1 MFNPFKAMG
10 DVNQMRKQAMAI
22 QQALEGQEFTI
33 NEGNVKILIN
43 GNQNVKL
50 VEVDG
55 VANESLK
62 RAFNNA
68 IRQSQQAAAAKLADL
83 SKSMNLQ

>member
-1 MFNPFKAMG
+1 MFNPFKAVG
-10 DVNQMRKQAMAI
+10 DMNQMRKQAMAI
-22 QQALEGQEFTI
+22 QQALEGQEFTVT
-33 NEGNVKILIN
+33 EGNVKVVIN
-43 GNQNVKL
+43 GNQNVKT

-55 VANESLK
+55 VANETLK

-83 SKSMNLQ
+83 SKSMGM

>member
-10 DVNQMRKQAMAI
+10 DMNQMRKQAMAI

-33 NEGNVKILIN
+33 TEGNVKVVIN
-43 GNQNVKL
+43 GNQSVKL

-55 VANESLK
+55 VANEPLK
-62 RAFNNA
+62 RAFNSA
-68 IRQSQQAAAAKLADL
+68 IRQSQQAAAAKLAEL
-83 SKSMNLQ
+83 SKSMNM